1 MREKIFVDTVA
12 WLALVNKRDK
22 WHIKAKEIRQEL
34 IKQNCTF
41 WVSEYILVEIANAF
55 SKIDSRQSGV
65 NLIESILKSSEMK
78 LIWINQN
85 LFDESWNLYKDR
97 IDKEWSLTDC
107 TSIAIMSENRISTAF
122 TSDHHFEQAGFKIL
136 LK

>member
-1 MREKIFVDTVA
+1 MREEIFVDTVA

-22 WHIKAKEIRQEL
+22 WHSKAKEIRQEL

-41 WVSEYILVEIANAF
+41 WVSEYILGEIANAF

-78 LIWINQN
+78 MI
-85 LFDESWNLYKDR
+85 
-97 IDKEWSLTDC
+97 
-107 TSIAIMSENRISTAF
+107 
-122 TSDHHFEQAGFKIL
+122 
-136 LK
+136 